1 MQERKHW
8 AGVQMWAPEGRD
20 QCWPNTWAGAN
31 LDEMKVWG
39 PVTGGSCCGQE
50 RPGFAELTNTS

>member
-1 MQERKHW
+1 
-8 AGVQMWAPEGRD
+8 MWAPEGRD

-39 PVTGGSCCGQE
+39 PVTGG
-50 RPGFAELTNTS
+50 ELLWSGKAKFC